1 MAEGDNPEQEHTGEV
16 PEVHVRLVLPLL
28 VPIIAFLFALL
39 LIYGLS
45 RVFLEL
51 NETSIGDVTMATPA
65 ALGVS
70 LFILFAAW
78 QMASNRTMQQWQV
91 AMIASVAVAALTGGA
106 IWAAV
111 HDEGEAEVLANG
123 DAAET
128 PTAGTPVAAGTV
140 SVSLIDPDWAVEVT
154 PASAADPTTF
164 SISNNGSLVHNLRVI
179 RTDLDPDSL
188 PSDSSGFQV
197 DEDQVNVVAFIS
209 ELTSGESTELAVDLE
224 TGSYVLICNIP
235 GHYDQGMRTGFTVE

>member
-1 MAEGDNPEQEHTGEV
+1 MAEGDNPEQEDTGEA

-123 DAAET
+123 DAET

-164 SISNNGSLVHNLRVI
+164 VVSNDGTLPHNLRVI
-179 RTDLDPDSL
+179 RTELDPDSL

-197 DEDQVNVVAFIS
+197 DEDQVNVVASIADLS
-209 ELTSGESTELAVDLE
+209 AGDSTELAVDLE
-224 TGSYVLICNIP
+224 TGSYVLICNIA

>member
-1 MAEGDNPEQEHTGEV
+1 MADGDNPEQEHTGEA
-16 PEVHVRLVLPLL
+16 PDVHGRLVLPLM
-28 VPIIAFLFALL
+28 VPVIAFLFAIL

-70 LFILFAAW
+70 IFILFAAW
-78 QMASNRTMQQWQV
+78 YMASNRTMHQWQV
-91 AMIASVAVAALTGGA
+91 AMIASIAVAALTGGA

-111 HDEGEAEVLANG
+111 HDEGAAEVVANG
-123 DAAET
+123 GTET
-128 PTAGTPVAAGTV
+128 PVAGTPVPSGTV
-140 SVSLIDPDWAVEVT
+140 VVSLIDPDWAVEVT

-164 SISNNGSLVHNLRVI
+164 AISNDGTAVHNLRVI
-179 RTDLDPDSL
+179 RTDLDADSL
-188 PSDSSGFQV
+188 PLDDSGFQV
-197 DEDQVNVVAFIS
+197 DEDQVNVVAEIS

-224 TGSYVLICNIP
+224 AGSYVIICNIA
-235 GHYDQGMRTGFTVE
+235 GHYDFGMRTSFTVE